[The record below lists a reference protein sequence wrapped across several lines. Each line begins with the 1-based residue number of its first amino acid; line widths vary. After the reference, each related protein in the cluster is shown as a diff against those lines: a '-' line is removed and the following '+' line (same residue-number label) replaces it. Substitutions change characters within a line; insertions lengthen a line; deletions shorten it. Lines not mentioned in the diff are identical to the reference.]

1 MKKAFLAMTAIA
13 AACGASGAL
22 AQTASGVT
30 LYGLADI
37 GIEAINHVPGN
48 SAGGNTAVRMN
59 AGNLSG
65 SRWGL
70 RGTEDLG
77 NGLKAIFTLES
88 GFDLDTGMSA
98 QGGRLFGR
106 QAYAGLQGNF
116 GAVTLGRQQTALYD
130 LFGAY
135 DPMGANPRY
144 SLAAVDSAFN
154 GRADNAI
161 KYTGKFGGLTAIGF
175 YSFGRDNNGEVPGAP
190 KVARNYGLG
199 FAYAAGNLSIGTAY
213 DQYQGATVALQ
224 DRSAKRAAI
233 GASYAFGDA
242 KVFGGFRWLRDDGTA
257 STTATITR
265 TNVYWLGGQYRVMP
279 ALVLTGA
286 AYYTDNRNSSADPW
300 LFVLSADYA
309 FSKRT
314 DVYLNIGYAKNKN
327 GSTQGLSGS
336 GSTFVAAGE
345 NQTGATIGLR
355 HRF

>member
-1 MKKAFLAMTAIA
+1 MTAIA

-106 QAYAGLQGNF
+106 QAYAGLQGDF

-257 STTATITR
+257 SATATEGWVRMLFSCAITFSR
-265 TNVYWLGGQYRVMP
+265 TMP
-279 ALVLTGA
+279 SM
-286 AYYTDNRNSSADPW
+286 RS
-300 LFVLSADYA
+300 
-309 FSKRT
+309 FS
-314 DVYLNIGYAKNKN
+314 V
-327 GSTQGLSGS
+327 S
-336 GSTFVAAGE
+336 
-345 NQTGATIGLR
+345 
-355 HRF
+355 